1 MKRTRLVSLLTLML
15 ISSGALAAQSL
26 DIGDEVEG
34 TGDCRKVALNVA
46 SEDYDAKNP
55 GCMWADPVNSPV
67 TISGEAVS
75 VALFVVGG
83 GGHSS
88 CGGASGDGYEFT
100 ILPSRPGT
108 CKLRLEAFTWN

>member
-1 MKRTRLVSLLTLML
+1 MKAKLLIALLTLAVT
-15 ISSGALAAQSL
+15 SPAFAAKSL
-26 DIGDEVEG
+26 DIGDEVEAA
-34 TGDCRKVALNVA
+34 GDCKSVALDVA
-46 SEDYDAKNP
+46 AKDYDEKNP

-67 TISGEAVS
+67 SISGDAVS
-75 VALFVVGG
+75 VMLFVVGG

-88 CGGASGDGYEFT
+88 CGGESGDGYEFT